1 MFICPFSFVVINVFI
16 AAAAS
21 PKELAF
27 TEQLCRHLVFTSRS
41 FKDDF
46 IYSANSDDLANQSDL

>member
-1 MFICPFSFVVINVFI
+1 MFFI